1 MKQKYIVE
9 KFGATPSKDKLK
21 LYLEN
26 DLASKEDIE
35 NLMDYDDFSKFGY
48 LVWQKYGSDYYA
60 LCKARFFREKLN
72 TLADIEMLSKFCYYD
87 FLVEVSNEIKEMYGV
102 DVYNSLMKRYKS
114 NETNK

>member
-1 MKQKYIVE
+1 MIQNNIVK
-9 KFGATPSKDKLK
+9 KFGPTPSKDKLK

-35 NLMDYDDFSKFGY
+35 NLMDYDGFSRFGY

-60 LCKARFFREKLN
+60 LCKACFFREKLK
-72 TLADIEMLSKFCYYD
+72 TLTDIEMLRKFCHYD
-87 FLVEVSNEIKEMYGV
+87 FLIEVSNEIKEMYGD